1 MKVEHIFMKQSKFTC
16 KTSHIKASR
25 SFLGLFLLCVLIFS
39 PGCTMTS
46 VNQNESDSEF
56 KNSEFPDQLELQE
69 KTQIIDVEPDKLNDH
84 SQDQQSDKT
93 PLNEDI
99 LDLISYELNLNHHEK
114 EPAVKYQIDW
124 LLSNPVYLKNVLQK
138 SEPYIHY
145 IHKKIKQNDFP
156 SELTLLP
163 VIESAYDPLAYSQ
176 SHASG
181 LWQFIPSTAK
191 YLGLERSL
199 WFDARRDVVEST
211 NVAIDYL
218 KYLNQRFSN
227 DWLLTLAAYNGGE
240 GTLSKAIQKNKQN
253 SKNTQFWGLELPTE
267 TENYVPKLLALAYV
281 IKNKD
286 KLGLNLPSIPN
297 KPVFEIIELN
307 QQIEI
312 STIIETAGIQYNTF
326 TKFNPG
332 YRRSVT
338 PPNRTSNILLPAHAA
353 ELFKEFIS
361 LEDTNNWLPFSEY
374 QIERGDTLS
383 RIAADHDS
391 SIALIKARNNLQ
403 SEILKIGKI
412 LQIPHNRGTPI
423 TSKRLMSTQ
432 IVSHEILPGDTLSE
446 IAESYKTSVKNIM
459 LQNGLASANIK
470 AGELL
475 QIQIQTSKV
484 EQRHERRI
492 FYKVKPGDSL
502 YLIAERFSISV
513 KQIKQMNSVAN
524 AKYIHPGQTLVLVVD
539 AMRI

>member
-1 MKVEHIFMKQSKFTC
+1 M
-16 KTSHIKASR
+16 
-25 SFLGLFLLCVLIFS
+25 
-39 PGCTMTS
+39 
-46 VNQNESDSEF
+46 
-56 KNSEFPDQLELQE
+56 
-69 KTQIIDVEPDKLNDH
+69 
-84 SQDQQSDKT
+84 
-93 PLNEDI
+93 
-99 LDLISYELNLNHHEK
+99 
-114 EPAVKYQIDW
+114 
-124 LLSNPVYLKNVLQK
+124 
-138 SEPYIHY
+138 
-145 IHKKIKQNDFP
+145 
-156 SELTLLP
+156 
-163 VIESAYDPLAYSQ
+163 
-176 SHASG
+176 
-181 LWQFIPSTAK
+181 
-191 YLGLERSL
+191 
-199 WFDARRDVVEST
+199 
-211 NVAIDYL
+211 
-218 KYLNQRFSN
+218 
-227 DWLLTLAAYNGGE
+227 
-240 GTLSKAIQKNKQN
+240 
-253 SKNTQFWGLELPTE
+253 
-267 TENYVPKLLALAYV
+267 PKLLALAYV